1 MPKMMKGL
9 LGVIAVLAM
18 ALLLFNFLPD
28 NKTQETAKVKTPV
41 PVTQKE
47 AVTEEKAEETKVKPE
62 VVQKEEAEPETA
74 KPETAKPEQDIKP
87 QVTREF
93 KDGVDYRTLKMP
105 VLTDAEKGEIEV
117 ASVFWYGCPHCYT
130 LEPIVDRWKKSLS
143 DDIRFVRRPGFFG
156 PNLWQTHAQLY
167 YTIHNMGIEDK
178 VHEGIFNEVQ
188 NKRNYLQDG
197 DAMADYLNQRYGIDK
212 KEFKS
217 QFESFGV
224 NHQLQQAFAKLK
236 GYELTGVPALIID
249 GRYVIEAGT
258 AGSLNNIPLIA
269 DYLIAKVQKENS
281 SKAK

>member
-18 ALLLFNFLPD
+18 ALLLINFLPD
-28 NKTQETAKVKTPV
+28 KKTQETAAVKVPAPV
-41 PVTQKE
+41 VQQQAPSQEK
-47 AVTEEKAEETKVKPE
+47 TEEKKAEPE
-62 VVQKEEAEPETA
+62 VVQKEDT
-74 KPETAKPEQDIKP
+74 KPETVKPAPEQAAKP

-93 KDGVDYRTLKMP
+93 KDGVDYRTLRIP
-105 VLTDAEKGEIEV
+105 VLTDADKGEIEV
-117 ASVFWYGCPHCYT
+117 ATVFWYGCPHCYS
-130 LEPIVDRWKKSLS
+130 LEPIVDRWKESLS

-188 NKRNYLQDG
+188 NKRNYLQDS
-197 DAMADYLNQRYGIDK
+197 DAMADYLNQRYGVDK
-212 KEFKS
+212 KEFKAR
-217 QFESFGV
+217 FESFGV

-236 GYELTGVPALIID
+236 GYELTGVPAVIID
-249 GRYVIEAGT
+249 GRYVIEPGT

-281 SKAK
+281 EKAK

>member
-18 ALLLFNFLPD
+18 ALLLFNFLPER
-28 NKTQETAKVKTPV
+28 KTQETVSVSAPV
-41 PVTQKE
+41 P
-47 AVTEEKAEETKVKPE
+47 AVQESEPVEEKKIEPE
-62 VVQKEEAEPETA
+62 VVKREEAEPEEV
-74 KPETAKPEQDIKP
+74 KPAPEQEPKP

-105 VLTDAEKGEIEV
+105 VLTDADKGQVEV
-117 ASVFWYGCPHCYT
+117 ASVFWYGCPHCYS
-130 LEPIVDRWKKSLS
+130 LEPIVDRWKESLK

-156 PNLWQTHAQLY
+156 PNLWKTHAQLY
-167 YTIHNMGIEDK
+167 YTIHNMGIEGK

-188 NKRNYLQDG
+188 NKRNYLQDSN
-197 DAMADYLNQRYGIDK
+197 AMADYLNQRYGVDK
-212 KEFKS
+212 KEFKA
-217 QFESFGV
+217 QFDSFGV

-249 GRYVIEAGT
+249 GRYVIEPGM
-258 AGSLNNIPLIA
+258 AGSLNNMPLIA

-281 SKAK
+281 EKAR

>member
-28 NKTQETAKVKTPV
+28 KKTQETVSVKTPV
-41 PVTQKE
+41 PVVQEDALTKE
-47 AVTEEKAEETKVKPE
+47 KVEEAKTEPE
-62 VVQKEEAEPETA
+62 VVQKDEVKPEVAEPEQ
-74 KPETAKPEQDIKP
+74 ETKP
-87 QVTREF
+87 QVAREF
-93 KDGVDYRTLKMP
+93 KDGVDYRTLKIP

-224 NHQLQQAFAKLK
+224 NHQLQQAFAKLE
-236 GYELTGVPALIID
+236 GYELTGVPALIIE

-269 DYLIAKVQKENS
+269 DYLIAKVQKEKS
-281 SKAK
+281 AKAK